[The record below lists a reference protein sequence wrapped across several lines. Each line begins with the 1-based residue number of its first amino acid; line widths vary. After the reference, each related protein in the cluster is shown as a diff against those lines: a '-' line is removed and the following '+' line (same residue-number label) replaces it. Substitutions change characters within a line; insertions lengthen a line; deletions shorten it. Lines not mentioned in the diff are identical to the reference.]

1 MACARLIVDIDSRIV
16 HIAAQVS
23 MGANQAE
30 VVVDQYN
37 QLLSSISMLRG
48 VDLDGITCISQQ
60 LVAQGPFSSQ
70 QPLAFSA
77 SLTVSHHL
85 VGRNVRQCV
94 EILAKIQHI
103 N

>member
-1 MACARLIVDIDSRIV
+1 MACARLIVDIDSMIV

-60 LVAQGPFSSQ
+60 LVAHVCFLANSSEH
-70 QPLAFSA
+70 S
-77 SLTVSHHL
+77 
-85 VGRNVRQCV
+85 VRALLFLI
-94 EILAKIQHI
+94 IL
-103 N
+103 